1 MQNELLETLQRFDAL
16 PDDAILPTRI
26 TGIILG
32 ISERTVRY
40 HPNLPRVQ
48 IARGRYGFRVGDVRK
63 LCREGMPV
71 EGRAA

>member
-1 MQNELLETLQRFDAL
+1 MQNELLEILQRFDAL

-40 HPNLPRVQ
+40 HPHLPRVQ
-48 IARGRYGFRVGDVRK
+48 IARGRYGFRVGEVRK
-63 LCREGMPV
+63 LCREGMPG
-71 EGRAA
+71 EAA